1 MKVIVTGGF
10 GFIGSHIVDRLIEEG
25 HQVIVIDNESA
36 ECHEQFYHNPKAHNY
51 KFDICD
57 YENIRPLFEGVDYVF
72 HLAAEARIQPS
83 LINPLLTVRTN
94 SLGTSTIL
102 QCAREAGVKRVI
114 YSSTSSAYGRKH
126 YQPQSLQRSSVQS
139 TGLDYLNNYRTQ
151 SRQGLSV
158 QSTGTGYWWK
168 GLTENMEDDC
178 LTPYSVSKVSG
189 EKMCKMY
196 SELFGLDT
204 AILRYFNVYGE
215 REPTKGQY
223 APVIGKFLRQVSLGE
238 PMTIVGDGEQRR
250 DFTYIKDVVD
260 ANILCMKCE
269 GELGGEMFNIGTGKN
284 YSINEI
290 ADMVGGSN
298 YKVVFIPE
306 RKGESRVTLANRSK
320 AENILGW
327 FPKRNLEEY
336 IKGKKDPA

>member
-1 MKVIVTGGF
+1 MKVIVTGGA
-10 GFIGSHIVDRLIEEG
+10 GFIGSHIVDRLIDDG
-25 HQVIVIDNESA
+25 HTVIVIDNESA
-36 ECHEQFYHNPKAHNY
+36 ECHEHFYYNDKAHNY

-83 LINPLLTVRTN
+83 LTNPLLTVRTN
-94 SLGTSTIL
+94 SVGTTTIL
-102 QCAREAGVKRVI
+102 QCAREARVKRVI

-126 YQPQSLQRSSVQS
+126 YQPQ
-139 TGLDYLNNYRTQ
+139 GLDYLNNF
-151 SRQGLSV
+151 
-158 QSTGTGYWWK
+158 WWK
-168 GLTENMEDDC
+168 GLTEDMEDDC

-204 AILRYFNVYGE
+204 SILRYFNVYGE

-223 APVIGKFLRQVSLGE
+223 APVIGKFLRQVASGE

-290 ADMVGGSN
+290 ADMVGGGN
-298 YKVVFIPE
+298 YKVEFIPE

-327 FPKRNLEEY
+327 FPKRELEGY
-336 IKGKKDPA
+336 LKDCNI